1 MIGGASSGRRSTSG
15 TWRRFSLTWHV
26 QYIERHYF
34 RNIAYIAGPHSF
46 LLQATGVGDD
56 EGLDIFVCG
65 GQLVSS
71 PEDNDLALTA
81 MRFLLLLLCL
91 AVRPVGLLV
100 HSARVGATTAS
111 ALGQAQSKKD

>member
-1 MIGGASSGRRSTSG
+1 MEALFFNLAYSTYRK
-15 TWRRFSLTWHV
+15 TL
-26 QYIERHYF
+26 F

-71 PEDNDLALTA
+71 LDDNDQALTA

-91 AVRPVGLLV
+91 AVRPVDLIF
-100 HSARVGATTAS
+100 HSARVGVTSLRSWAS
-111 ALGQAQSKKD
+111 TMQKRLWSM